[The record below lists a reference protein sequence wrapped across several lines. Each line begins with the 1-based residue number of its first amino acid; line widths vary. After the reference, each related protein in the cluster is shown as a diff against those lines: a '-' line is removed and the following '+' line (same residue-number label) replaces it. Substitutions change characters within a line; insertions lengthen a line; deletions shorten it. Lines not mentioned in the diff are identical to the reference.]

1 MQLAEAVQE
10 RAQGYRQRPHAA
22 VESPESASL
31 APPPYG
37 HFVSAQHE
45 ADCARFLAETKR
57 LARRRAEAALG
68 RPSAAFQR

>member
-10 RAQGYRQRPHAA
+10 RPQGYGQRPQAA
-22 VESPESASL
+22 VESLQSASL
-31 APPPYG
+31 APPPCG
-37 HFVSAQHE
+37 HFVSAQYE

-68 RPSAAFQR
+68 RTSAAC